1 MYQEIDA
8 IDRQQ
13 NIEVLEESWNLMNRT
28 LNEPKDSFA
37 VALAMSFFISIF
49 LIYHSKGIDA
59 LS

>member
-13 NIEVLEESWNLMNRT
+13 NIDVLEESWNLMNRT

-37 VALAMSFFISIF
+37 VAHAMPFFVSIF